1 VTFVG
6 DVLSVLHITL
16 LSKHMTK
23 WSVIVMDAVNMCDV
37 RRVADL
43 VGEMLAYDGNDI
55 SEFWKTLHTIAA
67 AHIQLTSED
76 TMSTRL
82 RCEYCGRPITSVSYR
97 VYDEVSDMVVEAGVM
112 TWNAKTA
119 SFEPPIA
126 GLERAAR

>member
-67 AHIQLTSED
+67 AHIQ
-76 TMSTRL
+76 RHP
-82 RCEYCGRPITSVSYR
+82 GHRPYEHV
-97 VYDEVSDMVVEAGVM
+97 
-112 TWNAKTA
+112 
-119 SFEPPIA
+119 
-126 GLERAAR
+126 